1 MVCCKMTGFDIE
13 FKHPNEYNALVPA
26 YLGDT
31 LYDLYVR
38 SRLISEHGGMNVN
51 KLHSSAIKFVRA
63 KGQSDAAQFLEDK
76 LTGEELAAYKRGRN
90 TKTYTVPKNAE
101 VGDYHRATG
110 FESLLGWLYMQGR
123 TERLRELMTLAYNYI
138 CELYM

>member
-1 MVCCKMTGFDIE
+1 MTGFDID
-13 FKHPNEYNALVPA
+13 FGKNPNEYNALVPA

-38 SRLISEHGGMNVN
+38 SRLISEHRGMNVN
-51 KLHSSAIKFVRA
+51 KLHSAAIKFVCAR
-63 KGQSDAAQFLEDK
+63 GQSDAAQYLEPMLAED
-76 LTGEELAAYKRGRN
+76 ELAAYKRGRN

-123 TERLRELMTLAYNYI
+123 TERMEELMQAAYNYI
-138 CELYM
+138 CEDK

>member
-1 MVCCKMTGFDIE
+1 MVNKQMTGFAIE
-13 FKHPNEYNALVPA
+13 FGKHPNEYNALVPA

-38 SRLISEHGGMNVN
+38 SRLIAEHGGMNVN
-51 KLHSSAIKFVRA
+51 KLHSAAIKYVRA

-76 LTGEELAAYKRGRN
+76 LNDDELAAYKRGRN

-123 TERLRELMTLAYNYI
+123 TERMEELMSKAFDYI
-138 CELYM
+138 GNNA